1 MATLATP
8 AEGTSAPGLAQW
20 LQTAVWNVRRSLII
34 TRREV
39 RDMFRDWRIIAPIIL
54 LTVIFPFLANWGA
67 GRMTRWVGQYDAE
80 IVGDRLIPF
89 LLMIVGFFPISFSL
103 IIALES
109 FVGEK
114 ERRSLEPLLSTP
126 VTDTQLYIGK
136 MLSSTV
142 PPLVG
147 SLLGIAVYLVG
158 VYINVDW
165 KPSLLLL
172 VQIIM
177 LNVIQALVMVSG
189 AVVVSSQTT
198 SVRAANLLASFIII
212 PMAFLIQGEA
222 LIMFWANYSALWWI
236 MLGLAILNVVLV
248 RMGIRIFNR
257 EELLGNE
264 IDELNLGA
272 TFRRWYKLTLAR
284 KEDGTHRSAWRWY
297 REEVFGA
304 IGRMKGAVL
313 VVTIAL
319 IGGLFLGMRYARVY
333 AIPGEVFHTEQWYER
348 FQEALTLTGFVGAKG
363 VLRVAFQ
370 NVRALFLA
378 SLLAVFSFGTLAI
391 LILMLPLALVGYL
404 GSQMVLAGINPLV
417 PWASILPHSILEL
430 PAAVLAGAAAVRI
443 GASVLT
449 TQDGKTVGQ
458 GWVEALADATRLW
471 VTLILPVLLLAAVV
485 EIYLTPLLVRWAASG
500 L

>member
-1 MATLATP
+1 MATLVTP
-8 AEGTSAPGLAQW
+8 AESPSAPGLARWWQA
-20 LQTAVWNVRRSLII
+20 LLWNTRRALII

-39 RDMFRDWRIIAPIIL
+39 RDMFRDWRIIAPIVI

-67 GRMTRWVGQYDAE
+67 GRMTRWVGRYDAE

-136 MLSSTV
+136 TLSATV

-147 SLLGIAVYLVG
+147 SILGIAVYLVG
-158 VYINVDW
+158 VYFNVNW
-165 KPSLLLL
+165 TPPPLLL
-172 VQIIM
+172 VQIVL
-177 LNVIQALVMVSG
+177 LNVIQAFVMVSG

-212 PMAFLIQGEA
+212 PMAFLIQAEA
-222 LIMFWANYSALWWI
+222 LIMFWANYVALWWI
-236 MLGLAILNVVLV
+236 MLGLVVLNVVLV

-264 IDELNLGA
+264 IDELNLAAGVK
-272 TFRRWYKLTLAR
+272 RWYRLTLAR
-284 KEDGTHRSAWRWY
+284 SGDVPRRSAWRWY
-297 REEVFGA
+297 REEVIGA
-304 IGRMKGAVL
+304 VGRMKGAVL
-313 VVTIAL
+313 AVTISLVAAV
-319 IGGLFLGMRYARVY
+319 FLGIRYTRIY
-333 AIPGEVFHTEQWYER
+333 AIPGEVFSTDQWYER
-348 FQEALTLTGFVGAKG
+348 FHEALALTGFVGAGG
-363 VLRVAFQ
+363 VARVVFQ

-391 LILMLPLALVGYL
+391 LILMLPVGLIGYL
-404 GSQMVLAGINPLV
+404 ASQMILAGIDPLV
-417 PWASILPHSILEL
+417 PWMAILPHSLLEL

-449 TQDGKTVGQ
+449 AQEGKTVGQ

-471 VTLILPVLLLAAVV
+471 VMLILPVLLLAAVV
-485 EIYLTPLLVRWAASG
+485 EIYLTPLLLRWAASG